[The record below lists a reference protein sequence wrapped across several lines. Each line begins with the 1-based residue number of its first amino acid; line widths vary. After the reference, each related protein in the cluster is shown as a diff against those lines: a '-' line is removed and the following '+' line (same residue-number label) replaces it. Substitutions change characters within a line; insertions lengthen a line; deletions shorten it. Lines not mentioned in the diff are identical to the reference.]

1 MSVVPDLI
9 VKNKVYELL
18 ELENKDPDIFTIDIH
33 LIKQIIGIKDLTES
47 VKLLRLMSHT
57 IDRANFLLK
66 AASMSLE
73 YDSRNELI
81 KWSLAYGADPNTART
96 KTQFSN
102 FFCGE
107 SCFNYYVNMH
117 FLGSTKIDTVKLMI
131 DSGAD
136 VNSKVLVPTG
146 SGMISDMNPL
156 KFTLENIDFAELE
169 YTCMVAILVE
179 ANF

>member
-1 MSVVPDLI
+1 MSIVPDSV

-18 ELENKDPDIFTIDIH
+18 ELENRGHDILEIGIN
-33 LIKQIIGIKDLTES
+33 LIRQIIGIKDLTES
-47 VKLLRLMSHT
+47 VKLLRLMSYT
-57 IDRANFLLK
+57 IDRANLLLK
-66 AASMSLE
+66 TALMTLE

-81 KWSLAYGADPNTART
+81 KWSLAHGADPNTART
-96 KTQFSN
+96 KTRFSN
-102 FFCGE
+102 FFGEE

-146 SGMISDMNPL
+146 PGMISDMNPL